1 MKYADI
7 QHTDFK
13 VSDFLSWQ
21 KAGSLELS
29 PSFQRRP
36 VWSKG
41 AKSFLIDTVVRGFPM
56 PVIFLRSVPS
66 DSVRFEPMR
75 QVVDGQQRIRTLIS
89 FIAPE
94 LLTDLNADRDTFTV
108 RRNHNRDLAGRPFA
122 QLDGGIQQ
130 RILDYDFSVHVFP
143 SDTDDREILQ
153 VFARMNATG
162 VKLSAQELR
171 NAEFFG
177 EFKSLMYDLG
187 AEQLPRWRSWGVF
200 TENAIAR
207 MEEVELTSEFALLM
221 LNGIQKREQ
230 ATIKAAYRR
239 YDEDFPD
246 AKEIA
251 RRFHSVMDFIDKN
264 FDVRVTPFASKVLF
278 YSLFGAVYDLQFGL
292 GSEMARQRAAT
303 INRDEIGWISSA
315 ASRIEER
322 TAPEGVIEASTRRTT
337 DAGSRQRLIG
347 YLARP
352 S

>member
-1 MKYADI
+1 VKYADI

-89 FIAPE
+89 FVAPE
-94 LLTDLNADRDTFTV
+94 LLTDLNEDRDTFTV
-108 RRNHNRDLAGRPFA
+108 RRNHNRELAGRLFS
-122 QLDGGIQQ
+122 QLDGEIQQ

-221 LNGIQKREQ
+221 LNGIQKR
-230 ATIKAAYRR
+230 
-239 YDEDFPD
+239 
-246 AKEIA
+246 
-251 RRFHSVMDFIDKN
+251 
-264 FDVRVTPFASKVLF
+264 
-278 YSLFGAVYDLQFGL
+278 
-292 GSEMARQRAAT
+292 
-303 INRDEIGWISSA
+303 
-315 ASRIEER
+315 
-322 TAPEGVIEASTRRTT
+322 
-337 DAGSRQRLIG
+337 
-347 YLARP
+347 
-352 S
+352 